1 MLAGVATTVSRAQE
15 PANPASGG
23 SAQTQAKAASSSPEQ
38 RVVLKVGN
46 VQVTEADF
54 ESMVKSLEEQQGP
67 ADLSRQAIGENYA
80 SLLMLSQQAVAN
92 HLDSSP
98 QVVRQL
104 ALDRTQILSN
114 AEYAR
119 LKEQAAPTPAEIS
132 EYYSAHLA
140 DYDKVDVRRLFIWKK
155 GEGGKAVEGLSPE
168 DAQALADAIRRAY
181 AMGGNA
187 KKLLQDNKNAVLDL
201 EPITFQRGELPPKME
216 QAAFATKAGEW
227 AEIDNGP
234 GNLVLLQVIKFGRL
248 DLKEVSSQIAKIL
261 QAQKLRAELDE
272 LKKQAGVW
280 MDEKYFAPAPK
291 TSVSGTQPKTS
302 APGKSDKREGNNENK

>member
-1 MLAGVATTVSRAQE
+1 
-15 PANPASGG
+15 
-23 SAQTQAKAASSSPEQ
+23 
-38 RVVLKVGN
+38 
-46 VQVTEADF
+46 
-54 ESMVKSLEEQQGP
+54 MVKTLEEQQGP
-67 ADLSRQAIGENYA
+67 ADLSRQAIGDNYA

-92 HLDSSP
+92 HLDTSP

-119 LKEQAAPTPAEIS
+119 LKNQAAPTQAEIS

-140 DYDKVDVRRLFIWKK
+140 DYDKVDLRRLFIWKK

-181 AMGGNA
+181 TMGGNA

-201 EPITFQRGELPPKME
+201 EPITFQRGELPAQME

-227 AEIDNGP
+227 AEIDNSP
-234 GNLVLLQVIKFGRL
+234 GNLLLLQVIKFGRL
-248 DLKEVSSQIAKIL
+248 DLKEVSSQIAKKL
-261 QAQKLRAELDE
+261 QAEKLRAELDK